1 MLEVEQS
8 NILVRYFPSSIVFII
23 ISMSLTNLFVLVAQN
38 IHMYIHI
45 HRKWVAHDYIC
56 IEDIPNIIQN
66 TLTVL
71 NIRMLKA
78 SVF

>member
-1 MLEVEQS
+1 
-8 NILVRYFPSSIVFII
+8 VFII
-23 ISMSLTNLFVLVAQN
+23 ISMSWTNLFVLVAQN

-45 HRKWVAHDYIC
+45 HRKGVAHDYIC
-56 IEDIPNIIQN
+56 FKDIPNIVQN

>member
-1 MLEVEQS
+1 
-8 NILVRYFPSSIVFII
+8 VFII
-23 ISMSLTNLFVLVAQN
+23 ISMSSTNLFILVAQN
-38 IHMYIHI
+38 THMYIHI
-45 HRKWVAHDYIC
+45 HRKGVAHDYIC
-56 IEDIPNIIQN
+56 LEEIPNIIQN